1 MEKDHNGETFWG
13 RQLFE
18 RYAPV
23 QIHPQ
28 GGVYIPKH
36 FFLLFIVAYNGYGRV
51 CLLAVVFFFGVQ
63 DIGRPAWR
71 TFGIR
76 ILGLGFWGSTV

>member
-51 CLLAVVFFFGVQ
+51 CLLAVVFFFWSSRYREAGVE
-63 DIGRPAWR
+63 D
-71 TFGIR
+71 
-76 ILGLGFWGSTV
+76 FWD